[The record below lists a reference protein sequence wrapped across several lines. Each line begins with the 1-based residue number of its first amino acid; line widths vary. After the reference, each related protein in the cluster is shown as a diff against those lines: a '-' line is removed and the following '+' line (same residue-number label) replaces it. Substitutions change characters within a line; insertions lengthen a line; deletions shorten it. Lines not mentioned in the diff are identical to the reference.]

1 MPSILFVCSANQ
13 CRSPMAQ
20 VLFEAFLAE
29 KDVRDEWRVESAGVW
44 AYDGSRATM
53 NAQTVM
59 AERGLDLSRHLSQPA
74 SSTLL
79 KQFDLTVV
87 MEQEH
92 KMVLQDQNPQLA
104 DRIYLMREVAD
115 QEGDFAD
122 PVGGSL
128 ERYRAAA
135 DELGMLMRDGIDRI
149 DELVKAPG
157 L

>member
-20 VLFEAFLAE
+20 VLFEAFLVE
-29 KDVRDEWRVESAGVW
+29 KGAREAWRVESAGVW
-44 AYDGSRATM
+44 AYDGSPATA
-53 NAQTVM
+53 NAQKAM
-59 AERGLDLSRHLSQPA
+59 AERDLDLSRHLSQPA

-79 KQFDLTVV
+79 KQFDLTLV

-92 KMVLQDQNPQLA
+92 KTVLQGQNPQLA
-104 DRIYLMREVAD
+104 DRIYLMREIAG

-135 DELGMLMRDGIDRI
+135 DELERMIKDSYEHITAVIGQVG
-149 DELVKAPG
+149 
-157 L
+157 

>member
-13 CRSPMAQ
+13 CRSPMAE
-20 VLFEAFLAE
+20 VLFGAFLVE
-29 KDVRDEWRVESAGVW
+29 KGEREEWRVESAGVW
-44 AYDGSRATM
+44 AYDGSPATA
-53 NAQTVM
+53 NAQKAM
-59 AERGLDLSRHLSQPA
+59 AERSLDLSRHLSQPT

-79 KQFDLTVV
+79 KQFDLTLV

-92 KMVLQDQNPQLA
+92 KKVLQDQNPQLA
-104 DRIYLMREVAD
+104 DRIYLMREIVD

-135 DELGMLMRDGIDRI
+135 DELGMLMRDGIERI
-149 DELVKAPG
+149 EELVKTPD

>member
-13 CRSPMAQ
+13 CRSPMAE
-20 VLFEAFLAE
+20 VLYRQLIEEKGEA
-29 KDVRDEWRVESAGVW
+29 DDWRVESAGVW
-44 AYDGSRATM
+44 AYQGAPATQ
-53 NAQTVM
+53 NAQVVM
-59 AERGLDLSRHLSQPA
+59 AEHDLDLSQHLSQPA

-79 KQFDLTVV
+79 KQFDLTLV

-92 KMVLQDQNPQLA
+92 KTVLQDQNPQLV
-104 DRIYLMREVAD
+104 DRIYLMREIAG

>member
-20 VLFEAFLAE
+20 VLFEAFL
-29 KDVRDEWRVESAGVW
+29 VRKGVREEWMVESAGVW
-44 AYDGSRATM
+44 AYEGSRATT
-53 NAQTVM
+53 NAQKAM

-79 KQFDLTVV
+79 KQFDLTLV

-92 KMVLQDQNPQLA
+92 KTVLQDQNPQLA
-104 DRIYLMREVAD
+104 DRIYLMREIAG

-128 ERYRAAA
+128 EQYRAAA
-135 DELGMLMRDGIDRI
+135 DELERLIEGSFDRI
-149 DELVKAPG
+149 EGLVTKAES
-157 L
+157 

>member
-20 VLFEAFLAE
+20 VLFEAFLVE
-29 KDVRDEWRVESAGVW
+29 KGAREEWMVESAGVW
-44 AYDGSRATM
+44 AYDGSPATA
-53 NAQTVM
+53 NAQKAM
-59 AERGLDLSRHLSQPA
+59 AERGLDLSRHLSQPT

-79 KQFDLTVV
+79 KQFDLTLV

-92 KMVLQDQNPQLA
+92 KKVLQDQNPQLA
-104 DRIYLMREVAD
+104 DRIYLMREIVD

-135 DELGMLMRDGIDRI
+135 DELGMLMRDGMDRI
-149 DELVKAPG
+149 EELVKAPG

>member
-13 CRSPMAQ
+13 CRSPMAE
-20 VLFEAFLAE
+20 VLYRQLIEEKGEA
-29 KDVRDEWRVESAGVW
+29 DDWRVESAGVW
-44 AYDGSRATM
+44 AYQGAPATQ
-53 NAQTVM
+53 NAQVVM
-59 AERGLDLSRHLSQPA
+59 AEHDLDLSQHLSQPA

-79 KQFDLTVV
+79 KQFDLTLV

-92 KMVLQDQNPQLA
+92 KTVLQDQNPQLV
-104 DRIYLMREVAD
+104 DRIYLMREIAG

-135 DELGMLMRDGIDRI
+135 DELEMLVRDGIDRI
-149 DELVKAPG
+149 DELVKALG

>member
-1 MPSILFVCSANQ
+1 
-13 CRSPMAQ
+13 
-20 VLFEAFLAE
+20 
-29 KDVRDEWRVESAGVW
+29 
-44 AYDGSRATM
+44 
-53 NAQTVM
+53 
-59 AERGLDLSRHLSQPA
+59 
-74 SSTLL
+74 
-79 KQFDLTVV
+79 

-92 KMVLQDQNPQLA
+92 KKVLQDQNSQLA
-104 DRIYLMREVAD
+104 DRIYLMREIAG

-135 DELGMLMRDGIDRI
+135 DELGMLMRDGKDRI

>member
-13 CRSPMAQ
+13 CRSPMVQ
-20 VLFEAFLAE
+20 VLFEAFLVG
-29 KDVRDEWRVESAGVW
+29 KGVRDEWRVESAGVW
-44 AYDGSRATM
+44 AYDGSPATA
-53 NAQTVM
+53 NAQKAM

-79 KQFDLTVV
+79 KQFDLTLV

-92 KMVLQDQNPQLA
+92 KTALQDQNPQLA
-104 DRIYLMREVAD
+104 DRIYLMREIAG

-135 DELGMLMRDGIDRI
+135 DELGMLMRDGMARI

>member
-20 VLFEAFLAE
+20 VLFEAFLVE
-29 KDVRDEWRVESAGVW
+29 KGEREEWRVESAGVW
-44 AYDGSRATM
+44 AYEGSPATA
-53 NAQTVM
+53 NAKKVM
-59 AERGLDLSRHLSQPA
+59 EERGLDLSRHLSQPA

-79 KQFDLTVV
+79 KQFDLTLV

-92 KMVLQDQNPQLA
+92 KTVLQEQNPQLA
-104 DRIYLMREVAD
+104 DRIYLMREIAG

-135 DELGMLMRDGIDRI
+135 DELGMLMRDGMDRI

>member
-1 MPSILFVCSANQ
+1 
-13 CRSPMAQ
+13 MAQ
-20 VLFEAFLAE
+20 VLFEAFLVE
-29 KDVRDEWRVESAGVW
+29 KGVREEWRVESAGVW
-44 AYDGSRATM
+44 AYDGSPATA
-53 NAQTVM
+53 NAQKAM

-79 KQFDLTVV
+79 KQFDLTLV

-92 KMVLQDQNPQLA
+92 KKVLQDQNPKLA
-104 DRIYLMREVAD
+104 DRIYLMREIVD

-135 DELGMLMRDGIDRI
+135 DELGMLMRDGMDRI
-149 DELVKAPG
+149 DELVKVPG

>member
-1 MPSILFVCSANQ
+1 MQSILFVCSANQ

-29 KDVRDEWRVESAGVW
+29 KGEREAWRVESAGVW
-44 AYDGSRATM
+44 AYDGSPATA
-53 NAQTVM
+53 NAQKAM

-79 KQFDLTVV
+79 KQFDLTLV

-92 KMVLQDQNPQLA
+92 KKVLQDQNPQLA
-104 DRIYLMREVAD
+104 DRFYLMREIAD
-115 QEGDFAD
+115 QEGDFDD

-135 DELGMLMRDGIDRI
+135 DELGMLMRDGMDRI

-157 L
+157 

>member
-1 MPSILFVCSANQ
+1 
-13 CRSPMAQ
+13 MAQ
-20 VLFEAFLAE
+20 VLFEAFLVE
-29 KDVRDEWRVESAGVW
+29 KGVREEWRVESAGVW
-44 AYDGSRATM
+44 AYDGSPATA
-53 NAQTVM
+53 NAQKAM

-79 KQFDLTVV
+79 KQFDLTLV

-92 KMVLQDQNPQLA
+92 KKVLQDQNPKLA
-104 DRIYLMREVAD
+104 DRIYLMREIVD

-135 DELGMLMRDGIDRI
+135 DELERIMKESYERITAVIDK
-149 DELVKAPG
+149 VG
-157 L
+157 